1 MTIRTSNAAAHAG
14 LDAKYNLAD
23 AGSGPATIT
32 VYTGAQPA
40 NADTAASGTPL
51 VEFTCADPA
60 WEVAGATTARV
71 KHLDAAPDLSAV
83 AGATGAAGWARMED
97 SAGNTVFDGSVGT
110 AGTDFI
116 INTTSIT
123 TGQTVTLTAGTITEP
138 A

>member
-23 AGSGPATIT
+23 AGAGPATVK

-40 NADTAASGTPL
+40 TGETAESGTL
-51 VEFTCADPA
+51 LATFTCADPA
-60 WEVAGATTARV
+60 WEAAGATTARR
-71 KHLDAAPDLSAV
+71 KILDCDPDLSATAV
-83 AGATGAAGWARMED
+83 ATGTAGWARMED
-97 SAGNTVFDGSVGT
+97 SAGNNVFDGSVGT

-116 INTTSIT
+116 INTTAVT
-123 TGQTVTLTAGTITEP
+123 TGQTVTLTQGHIDEP

>member
-23 AGSGPATIT
+23 AGAGPATVK

-40 NADTAASGTPL
+40 TGDTAESGTLL
-51 VEFTCADPA
+51 VTFTCADPA
-60 WEVAGATTARV
+60 WEAAGATTARV
-71 KHLDAAPDLSAV
+71 KALDCDPDLSA
-83 AGATGAAGWARMED
+83 AAAATGAAGWARMED
-97 SAGNTVFDGSVGT
+97 STGVNIFDGSVGT
-110 AGTDFI
+110 SGTDFI

-123 TGQTVTLTAGTITEP
+123 TGQTVTMTAGTITEP